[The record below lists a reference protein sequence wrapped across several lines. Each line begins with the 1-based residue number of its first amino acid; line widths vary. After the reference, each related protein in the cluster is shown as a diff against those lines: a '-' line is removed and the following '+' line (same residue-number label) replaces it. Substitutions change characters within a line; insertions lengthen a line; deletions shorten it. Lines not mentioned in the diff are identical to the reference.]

1 MKRRNKQLLVEN
13 EYVKE
18 LLAVLKENPSP
29 SGKDFAEMVAHVG
42 ELESRL
48 AEAVEE
54 LKTMRQELQQVQNRS
69 MKAVLQK
76 SCKSLEDNISNMRQK
91 LAELKDHIIEGCQKA
106 LSAFKERGTSALDG
120 LSRFFHVKPMLEGIR
135 KAIDNSIRI
144 DDNAVSKI
152 QTLSAEYHQAGR
164 HLKNMG
170 RALVGKEPVAEVKS
184 PGRLSKVIAAPY
196 KADRACMTAAQ
207 RSIEKAIDSVTRLQE
222 SAERR
227 PSVLRA
233 MQENGE
239 NVQPPAKKAVPAV
252 SKAERWV
259 SWQWDCLTPL
269 LTGWMCS
276 FRICGFGVR
285 SPLSGSCLK

>member
-54 LKTMRQELQQVQNRS
+54 LKNMRQELQQVQNRS
-69 MKAVLQK
+69 LKAVLQK
-76 SCKSLEDNISNMRQK
+76 SCKSLENNISNMRQK

-170 RALVGKEPVAEVKS
+170 RALIGKEPVAEVKS
-184 PGRLSKVIAAPY
+184 PGRLSRVIATPY
-196 KADRACMTAAQ
+196 KADRACMTAA
-207 RSIEKAIDSVTRLQE
+207 RKNIEKALGSLARLQE
-222 SAERR
+222 ASERR

-239 NVQPPAKKAVPAV
+239 KTQPAAKKVTPVKTADR
-252 SKAERWV
+252 AE
-259 SWQWDCLTPL
+259 L
-269 LTGWMCS
+269 
-276 FRICGFGVR
+276 
-285 SPLSGSCLK
+285 

>member
-54 LKTMRQELQQVQNRS
+54 LKTMRQELQQVQS
-69 MKAVLQK
+69 
-76 SCKSLEDNISNMRQK
+76 
-91 LAELKDHIIEGCQKA
+91 
-106 LSAFKERGTSALDG
+106 
-120 LSRFFHVKPMLEGIR
+120 
-135 KAIDNSIRI
+135 
-144 DDNAVSKI
+144 
-152 QTLSAEYHQAGR
+152 
-164 HLKNMG
+164 

-207 RSIEKAIDSVTRLQE
+207 KSIEKAIDSVTRLQE

-239 NVQPPAKKAVPAV
+239 KVQPPAKKAVPAV
-252 SKAERWV
+252 SKAER
-259 SWQWDCLTPL
+259 
-269 LTGWMCS
+269 
-276 FRICGFGVR
+276 
-285 SPLSGSCLK
+285 

>member
-29 SGKDFAEMVAHVG
+29 SGKDFAEMIAHVG
-42 ELESRL
+42 ELENRL

-69 MKAVLQK
+69 LKAVLQK

-184 PGRLSKVIAAPY
+184 PGRLFKVIAAPY

-207 RSIEKAIDSVTRLQE
+207 KSIEKAIDSVTRLQE

-239 NVQPPAKKAVPAV
+239 KVQPPAKKAVPAV
-252 SKAERWV
+252 SKAER
-259 SWQWDCLTPL
+259 
-269 LTGWMCS
+269 
-276 FRICGFGVR
+276 
-285 SPLSGSCLK
+285 

>member
-69 MKAVLQK
+69 LKAVLQK

-135 KAIDNSIRI
+135 KAIDN
-144 DDNAVSKI
+144 AVSKI

-207 RSIEKAIDSVTRLQE
+207 KSIEKAIDSVTRLQE

-239 NVQPPAKKAVPAV
+239 KVQPPAKKAVPAV
-252 SKAERWV
+252 SKAER
-259 SWQWDCLTPL
+259 
-269 LTGWMCS
+269 
-276 FRICGFGVR
+276 
-285 SPLSGSCLK
+285 